1 MPWSDARRGKGDRA
15 PPARGEDHDG
25 EPAQLGRGAHK
36 TISEILG
43 HSQVQITQ
51 QAHIH
56 TDTARHAEALRS
68 LGALL
73 AAPDAGE

>member
-1 MPWSDARRGKGDRA
+1 MLGAAKVTARPLHA
-15 PPARGEDHDG
+15 ARTTTASLLSSAGVPD
-25 EPAQLGRGAHK
+25 K

-51 QAHIH
+51 QAYIH

-73 AAPDAGE
+73 AAPDAGG